1 MKQTGRRSNS
11 LKTLLQD
18 RPASLVVNLA
28 VTVALTW
35 IANIARRLRTVMTP
49 LGRLSGRDSMTPDV
63 DRFYRTLVRETP
75 DAIVYADAQGI
86 ITFWNKG
93 AERIFGFSEPEAL
106 GKSLDII
113 IPENLRKRHWDGFAE
128 TMRTGKTRFGS
139 GDVLAVP
146 ALRKDGTRISIEFTI
161 LPFPDRTGRI
171 LGMAA
176 ILRDV
181 TRRFEELK
189 RLRTRAATRVF
200 G

>member
-1 MKQTGRRSNS
+1 MS
-11 LKTLLQD
+11 
-18 RPASLVVNLA
+18 
-28 VTVALTW
+28 
-35 IANIARRLRTVMTP
+35 
-49 LGRLSGRDSMTPDV
+49 PDV
-63 DRFYRTLVRETP
+63 DRFYRTLVREAP
-75 DAIVYADAQGI
+75 DAIIYADAQGI

-93 AERIFGFSEPEAL
+93 AERIIGFSESEAI
-106 GKSLDII
+106 GKSLDVI

-128 TMRTGKTRFGS
+128 TVRTGKTRYGS
-139 GDVLAVP
+139 GDILAVP

-181 TRRFEELK
+181 TERFQELK
-189 RLRTRAATRVF
+189 RLRTEAAAHVL